1 MPPGAAP
8 SCNGLSSRAKNPFQ
22 PTVPAGSHFR
32 VRDPLL
38 YPTEAPLKSPQ
49 NQPILRF
56 FGDSLFLSS
65 SSLNSVLK
73 TEETED

>member
-1 MPPGAAP
+1 MPQGAAP

-38 YPTEAPLKSPQ
+38 YPTEAPLKSPRK
-49 NQPILRF
+49 QPILGF
-56 FGDSLFLSS
+56 FGDSFFFFSS
-65 SSLNSVLK
+65 SVNSVLK
-73 TEETED
+73 TEEFEE